1 MTAKPK
7 VLENLEKSWKKSWN
21 LKSSNEYDPGRGWG
35 GVLPVMKYIKGQ
47 RNLSFKSVKRPKRLT
62 DSFFGCG
69 KVKKMFW
76 FSNLFK
82 TVHLQQLNR
91 MQNSKLGK

>member
-7 VLENLEKSWKKSWN
+7 VLENLERSWKKSWN
-21 LKSSNEYDPGRGWG
+21 LKNSNEYDPGRGWE

-47 RNLSFKSVKRPKRLT
+47 RNLSFQSVKRPKRLT

-76 FSNLFK
+76 FSNLLK